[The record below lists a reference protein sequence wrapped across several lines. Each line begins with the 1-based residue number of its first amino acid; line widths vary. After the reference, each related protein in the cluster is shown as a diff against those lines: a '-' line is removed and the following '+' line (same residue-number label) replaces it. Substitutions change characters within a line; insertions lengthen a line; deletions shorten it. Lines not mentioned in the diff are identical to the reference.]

1 MTGRGERVASPT
13 ITEVARH
20 AGVSP
25 STVSYVLTGNRNI
38 SEETRARVRSSIEE
52 LNYKRHAVGR
62 ALRGGK
68 TNVVALVVP
77 FYDWFSEPVLMPYIY
92 GVVHGARRHGW
103 NVMLVTGEGAD
114 VEEVV
119 GSKMVDGVV
128 LMEVR
133 VDDERLRMIEQLAI
147 PAVCLGM
154 PSEPVTV
161 PFVDFDF
168 QQAGELCVEH
178 LVGLGHRNIA
188 LIASPPGTFEKNLGY
203 AQRLWRGVA
212 NSLADADLPFH
223 GLPVEQTID
232 GVERALDSLFEEQP
246 GITGLIV
253 HSEGVIDLLMQ
264 VLQQR
269 GKVVPGDV
277 SVIAIA
283 WGEATKRVVPPLTYV
298 NVPALEMGRTA
309 IELLAE
315 QASGTLL
322 PAVLVPGSTV
332 GPPPAT

>member
-1 MTGRGERVASPT
+1 
-13 ITEVARH
+13 
-20 AGVSP
+20 
-25 STVSYVLTGNRNI
+25 
-38 SEETRARVRSSIEE
+38 
-52 LNYKRHAVGR
+52 
-62 ALRGGK
+62 
-68 TNVVALVVP
+68 
-77 FYDWFSEPVLMPYIY
+77 MPYIY
-92 GVVHGARRHGW
+92 GVVVAARRHGW

-133 VDDERLRMIEQLAI
+133 VDDERLRTIEQLAI

-168 QQAGELCVEH
+168 QQAGKICVEH
-178 LVGLGHRNIA
+178 LVGLGHSNIG
-188 LIASPPGTFEKNLGY
+188 LLASPPGTFQNRLGY

-212 NSLADADLPFH
+212 DSLADAGLPFH
-223 GLPVEQTID
+223 GLPVEQTME
-232 GVERALDSLFEEQP
+232 GVERALDTLFEEGP
-246 GITGLIV
+246 ALTGLIV
-253 HSEGVIDLLMQ
+253 HSEGIIDLLMQ

-269 GKVVPGDV
+269 GKVVPDDV

-298 NVPALEMGRTA
+298 NVPALEMGSTA

-322 PAVLVPGSTV
+322 PAVLVPGSSV